1 MILTGENQ
9 SSWRETCS
17 SDTVS
22 TITPP
27 LTGLGL
33 NPGLHRDRSVIKYP
47 TLTWP
52 VPDNSGACGFIID
65 VFVMRLSSICFCSF
79 W

>member
-1 MILTGENQ
+1 MILTGENR
-9 SSWRETCS
+9 SSRRDTCL

-22 TITPP
+22 TINPP

-33 NPGLHRDRSVIKYP
+33 NPGLHRDRSVIKHP
-47 TLTWP
+47 TLAWP
-52 VPDNSGACGFIID
+52 VPDNSGACGFIVN
-65 VFVMRLSSICFCSF
+65 VFVMLLSSICFCPF